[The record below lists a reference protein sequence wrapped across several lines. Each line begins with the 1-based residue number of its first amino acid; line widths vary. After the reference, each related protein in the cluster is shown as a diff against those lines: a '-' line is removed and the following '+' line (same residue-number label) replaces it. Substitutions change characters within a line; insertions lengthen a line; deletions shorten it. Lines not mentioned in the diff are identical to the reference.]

1 MASEQQE
8 IVSQEKSS
16 ASEQQEIGELR
27 LRDTKTGRYEVVHLE
42 NNNLKPCMI
51 LTGNFRIVSLT
62 CQKSDIYIAWLDKSV

>member
-1 MASEQQE
+1 M

-42 NNNLKPCMI
+42 NNNLKHD
-51 LTGNFRIVSLT
+51 LDGNFRIVSLT
-62 CQKSDIYIAWLDKSV
+62 CQKSDIYIA